1 MVKFIGEYRAKVD
14 DKGRLVFPSAFKAVM
29 GDSPLHFIVKK
40 DPFDPCL
47 SIFTDDEWVRMSEDV
62 KSRLN
67 FFNPEHNRLWRIFM
81 SNRAAIEPDP
91 KLGRIAIPKTL
102 LDQIQVKKEVVFKGL
117 DHKIELW
124 SAELADSLV
133 SGTEDEA
140 ALAERI
146 LGGNN

>member
-29 GDSPLHFIVKK
+29 GEAPLHFIVKK

-47 SIFTDDEWVRMSEDV
+47 CIYTDIEWEKMSEDI

-81 SNRAAIEPDP
+81 SNRAAVEPDP
-91 KLGRIAIPKTL
+91 KLGRIAIPKLL
-102 LDQIQVKKEVVFKGL
+102 LDMIQVKKDVVFKGL

-124 SAELADSLV
+124 AAELSDSMV
-133 SGTEDEA
+133 CTSENEA
-140 ALAERI
+140 LLAERI
-146 LGGNN
+146 LGK

>member
-1 MVKFIGEYRAKVD
+1 MIKFVGEFRAKVD

-29 GDSPLHFIVKK
+29 GDAPLHFIVKK
-40 DPFDPCL
+40 DTFDPCL
-47 SIFTDDEWVRMSEDV
+47 SIYTADEWEKMSEDV

-67 FFNPEHNRLWRIFM
+67 FFNREHNNLWRILM
-81 SNRAAIEPDP
+81 SNRAAVEPDP
-91 KLGRIAIPKTL
+91 KLGRIAIPKYL

-124 SAELADSLV
+124 AAELSDSLV

-140 ALAERI
+140 TLAERI
-146 LGGNN
+146 LGNN